1 MIEILYQI
9 YMLNN
14 HLYVIAFHNE
24 LLNVLNDKK
33 TFHLYQ
39 NRIIPDNRM

>member
-1 MIEILYQI
+1 MIEILNQI

-14 HLYVIAFHNE
+14 RLYVIVFHNE
-24 LLNVLNDKK
+24 LVNLLNDKK